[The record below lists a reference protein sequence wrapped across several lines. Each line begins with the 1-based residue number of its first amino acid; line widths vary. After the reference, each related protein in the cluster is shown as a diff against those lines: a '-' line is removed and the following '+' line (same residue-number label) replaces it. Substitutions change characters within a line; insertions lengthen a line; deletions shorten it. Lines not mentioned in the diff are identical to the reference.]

1 MELSQLEVFLAVAR
15 EHRFSRAAE
24 KLYRTQSAVSQTIR
38 KLEDEL
44 GEALFDRSSREG
56 VLTDAG
62 KVLFEYAEKL
72 INLRSEAAE
81 SLTELRELQKGKLV
95 IAANEFTVL
104 YLLPLLAE
112 FRRLHPMIK
121 ITVER
126 ALGSHIPDDVLRY
139 SAEFGVLSYEPQEP
153 SLHSVVVY
161 LDELVFVV
169 PPKHP
174 LASAPQVSIRQ
185 LGAESFVAHIV
196 SSPYREKVIQL
207 FKTHKTPL
215 HMDLE
220 LPTLQA
226 IKQFVAM
233 GHGVALVP
241 EISVETELARG
252 ELVGIPVRELQLK
265 RKLRLIYR
273 KDANLS
279 HAARAFLKVAEA
291 VAARAQRTL
300 PFPTR
305 KLVVVT
311 KAYDFGRP
319 RLCHKRKRSKANL
332 APHRFRTSRFSSR
345 RRPALRGTTPAPH
358 PPKDEPPAPNPDSSD
373 RAVPDQRIRA
383 RTLQARILSLCPG
396 LQQRQFANAG
406 AVHGTY
412 PTQIE
417 HQFARVLQDFA
428 HDPRQRGRFIAIHDA
443 ALAVHDDHIALIAR
457 FQTEFQLQLLV

>member
-1 MELSQLEVFLAVAR
+1 
-15 EHRFSRAAE
+15 
-24 KLYRTQSAVSQTIR
+24 
-38 KLEDEL
+38 
-44 GEALFDRSSREG
+44 
-56 VLTDAG
+56 
-62 KVLFEYAEKL
+62 L

-139 SAEFGVLSYEPQEP
+139 SAEFGVLSYEPQETR
-153 SLHSVVVY
+153 LHSIVVY
-161 LDELVFVV
+161 LDELVFVA
-169 PPKHP
+169 PPSHP

-279 HAARAFLKVAEA
+279 HAATAFLKVAEA
-291 VAARAQRTL
+291 VAVER
-300 PFPTR
+300 
-305 KLVVVT
+305 
-311 KAYDFGRP
+311 
-319 RLCHKRKRSKANL
+319 
-332 APHRFRTSRFSSR
+332 
-345 RRPALRGTTPAPH
+345 
-358 PPKDEPPAPNPDSSD
+358 
-373 RAVPDQRIRA
+373 
-383 RTLQARILSLCPG
+383 
-396 LQQRQFANAG
+396 
-406 AVHGTY
+406 
-412 PTQIE
+412 
-417 HQFARVLQDFA
+417 
-428 HDPRQRGRFIAIHDA
+428 RGRY
-443 ALAVHDDHIALIAR
+443 R
-457 FQTEFQLQLLV
+457 FQHENQ